1 MLTSG
6 RSSDHFFGEIDSIYI
21 SNIKLPPHRFRIQN
35 DYSDI
40 LKLYQYN
47 KIYQNWL
54 LYSDMEIG
62 KLLNSDGFSI
72 LIPTIS
78 ITLHSYKKV

>member
-6 RSSDHFFGEIDSIYI
+6 RSSDRFFGEIDSIYI
-21 SNIKLPPHRFRIQN
+21 SNIKLPPHRFCIHN

-40 LKLYQYN
+40 LKLCQYN

-62 KLLNSDGFSI
+62 NY
-72 LIPTIS
+72 LIQMVFP
-78 ITLHSYKKV
+78 Y